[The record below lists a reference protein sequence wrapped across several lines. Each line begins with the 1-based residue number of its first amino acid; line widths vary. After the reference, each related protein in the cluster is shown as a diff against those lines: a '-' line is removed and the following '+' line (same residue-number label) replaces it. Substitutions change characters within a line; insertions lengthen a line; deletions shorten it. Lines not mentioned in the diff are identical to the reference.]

1 MIAMVKLYLCFSVLL
16 SFIVNRC
23 VGLNTDGVLLLSFKY
38 SVLSD
43 PLGVLDTWN
52 YSDESPCLWKGVN
65 CENAGD
71 SPAFHRVTG
80 LSLPNSKL
88 SASIPA
94 NLGLIQYLRK
104 LDLSNNSI
112 NGSIPLSLYNA
123 TELTFFDFSNNLI
136 SGELRELVRG
146 WVGLQ
151 VLNASGNSLTG
162 KLPESLGGLRNLTIV
177 SLKNN
182 YLHGNLPTGF
192 DSVKFLDLSAN
203 FINGSLPK
211 DFGGGDLVYFN
222 VSHNNISGGIP
233 AEFANKIPTNATVDL
248 SFNNL
253 TGSVPESSVFFN
265 QDETSF
271 AGNSQLCGKP
281 LHNLCLIPS
290 SASTLPNISSP
301 TSPPAIAAIPKT
313 ADSSRSGNSSN
324 SSSSSSKPGF
334 KTSTIIGI
342 VVGDIAGIAVLA
354 SIFIYI
360 MKKRRRVASD
370 SNQKHENGGNKDYD
384 WASSS
389 EDQEH
394 KWLRSWGCFIKRR
407 VTEDEESSNE
417 STSSESEDN
426 EVAMAVPQNNKHDNS
441 TRKEAETKGE
451 LVTVDGGEKELEL
464 ETLLKASAYILGA
477 SGSSIIYKAV
487 LADGTALAVRRIGE
501 SGLERFRDFENQV
514 RVIAKLVHPNLVR
527 IRGFYW
533 GSEEKLVIYDY
544 VPHGSLANAR
554 YRKVGSSPC
563 PLPWEVRL
571 KIAKGTARGLMYI
584 HDKKQVHGNLKP
596 SNILLGSDMEPK
608 IGDFGLE
615 RLVVGENSC
624 KVGNSS
630 RNFGS
635 KRSTA
640 SRDSFQDITIG
651 SNPSPSPSAIGCI
664 SPYYAPES
672 LRSLKPTAK
681 WDVFSYG
688 VVLLELLTGKV
699 IASDEFGPASMT
711 WSSILTDEEKVK
723 LLRMIDV
730 AIRGEMEGKEESLL
744 TLLRLAYHCISPVP
758 QKRPHMKEV
767 LHALDKFPST
777 SSYYFDLA
785 IRVIVSCIRVRHE
798 FTRHEFGKHEHDTN
812 FNSCL
817 RYQTRTRHGPN
828 TNTTRTQHKFQF
840 VSCFQ
845 TRTRHETNE
854 QNSVIGNIKNIQQSG
869 TLRTFSNR
877 YFSNREH
884 LNLPPLQ
891 SLIRISRIYFTQH
904 N

>member
-1 MIAMVKLYLCFSVLL
+1 MVKLHLCLSILVLFL
-16 SFIVNRC
+16 VNRSF
-23 VGLNTDGVLLLSFKY
+23 GLTTDGVLLLSFKY
-38 SVLSD
+38 SVLND

-52 YSDESPCLWKGVN
+52 YSDESPCSWKGVRCGN
-65 CENAGD
+65 VGD
-71 SPAFHRVTG
+71 SSADHRVTG

-88 SASIPA
+88 TASIPA
-94 NLGLIQYLRK
+94 NLGLIQYLRN

-123 TELTFFDFSNNLI
+123 SELTFLDFSNNLI
-136 SGELRELVRG
+136 SGELREFVRG
-146 WVGLQ
+146 WMGLQ
-151 VLNASGNSLTG
+151 FLNGSGNSLTG
-162 KLPESLGGLRNLTIV
+162 ELPESLGGLRNLTVV

-182 YLHGNLPTGF
+182 YLHGKIPNGF
-192 DSVKFLDLSAN
+192 DSLKFLDLSAN

-211 DFGGGDLVYFN
+211 DFGSGDLVYFN
-222 VSHNNISGGIP
+222 VSHNNISGEIP
-233 AEFANKIPTNATVDL
+233 PEFANKIPTNATVDL

-253 TGSVPESSVFFN
+253 TGSIPESSVFFN
-265 QDETSF
+265 QNERSF

-281 LHNLCLIPS
+281 LDNLCLIPS

-313 ADSSRSGNSSN
+313 ADSSRSSNSSN
-324 SSSSSSKPGF
+324 NSNASSRTGF
-334 KTSTIIGI
+334 KTSTIVGI
-342 VVGDIAGIAVLA
+342 VVGDIAGIAILA
-354 SIFIYI
+354 AIFIYI
-360 MKKRRRVASD
+360 LKKRKRVASE
-370 SNQKHENGGNKDYD
+370 SNKKHGNVGNKEYD

-394 KWLRSWGCFIKRR
+394 KWLRSWPCLTKTR

-417 STSSESEDN
+417 SSTSESEDN
-426 EVAMAVPQNNKHDNS
+426 EVSPATAQKSKHDNS
-441 TRKEAETKGE
+441 VRKEVETKGE
-451 LVTVDGGEKELEL
+451 LVTVDGGDKELEL

-487 LADGTALAVRRIGE
+487 LEDGTALAVRRIGE

-533 GSEEKLVIYDY
+533 GSDEKLVIYDY

-563 PLPWEVRL
+563 PLPWDVRL

-624 KVGNSS
+624 KVGSSS

-640 SRDSFQDITIG
+640 SRDSFQDVTVG

-672 LRSLKPTAK
+672 LRSLKPTTK

-711 WSSILTDEEKVK
+711 WSSTLTDEEKIKV
-723 LLRMIDV
+723 LRMVDV
-730 AIRGEMEGKEESLL
+730 AIRGDMEGKEESLL
-744 TLLRLAYHCISPVP
+744 AILRLGYNCISPIP
-758 QKRPHMKEV
+758 QKRPHMKDV
-767 LHALDKFPST
+767 LHALDKFPSV
-777 SSYYFDLA
+777 SSYYFGH
-785 IRVIVSCIRVRHE
+785 I
-798 FTRHEFGKHEHDTN
+798 
-812 FNSCL
+812 
-817 RYQTRTRHGPN
+817 
-828 TNTTRTQHKFQF
+828 
-840 VSCFQ
+840 
-845 TRTRHETNE
+845 
-854 QNSVIGNIKNIQQSG
+854 
-869 TLRTFSNR
+869 
-877 YFSNREH
+877 
-884 LNLPPLQ
+884 
-891 SLIRISRIYFTQH
+891 
-904 N
+904 

>member
-1 MIAMVKLYLCFSVLL
+1 MVKLNLCLSILVLFL
-16 SFIVNRC
+16 VNRSF
-23 VGLNTDGVLLLSFKY
+23 GLTTDGVLLLSFKY
-38 SVLSD
+38 SVLND

-52 YSDESPCLWKGVN
+52 YSDETPCSWKGVRCGN
-65 CENAGD
+65 VGD
-71 SPAFHRVTG
+71 SSADHRVTG

-88 SASIPA
+88 TASIPA
-94 NLGLIQYLRK
+94 NLGLIQYLRN

-123 TELTFFDFSNNLI
+123 SELTFLDFSNNLI
-136 SGELRELVRG
+136 SGELREFVRG

-151 VLNASGNSLTG
+151 VLNGSGNSLTG
-162 KLPESLGGLRNLTIV
+162 ELPESLGGLRNLTVV

-182 YLHGNLPTGF
+182 YLHGKIPNGF
-192 DSVKFLDLSAN
+192 DSLKFLDLSAN
-203 FINGSLPK
+203 FINGSLPE
-211 DFGGGDLVYFN
+211 DFGSGDLVYFN
-222 VSHNNISGGIP
+222 VSHNNISGDIP
-233 AEFANKIPTNATVDL
+233 PEFANKIPTNATVDL

-253 TGSVPESSVFFN
+253 TGSIPESSVFFN
-265 QDETSF
+265 QNERSF
-271 AGNSQLCGKP
+271 AGNSELCGKP
-281 LHNLCLIPS
+281 LDNLCLIPS

-313 ADSSRSGNSSN
+313 ADSSRSNNSPNTSN
-324 SSSSSSKPGF
+324 ASSRTGF
-334 KTSTIIGI
+334 KTSTIVGI
-342 VVGDIAGIAVLA
+342 VVGDIAGIAILA
-354 SIFIYI
+354 AIFIYI
-360 MKKRRRVASD
+360 LKKRKRVASE
-370 SNQKHENGGNKDYD
+370 SNKKHGNVGNKEYD

-394 KWLRSWGCFIKRR
+394 KWLRSWPCLTKTR

-417 STSSESEDN
+417 SSTSESEDN
-426 EVAMAVPQNNKHDNS
+426 EVSPATAQKSKHENS
-441 TRKEAETKGE
+441 MRKEVETKGE
-451 LVTVDGGEKELEL
+451 LVTVDGGDKELEL

-487 LADGTALAVRRIGE
+487 LEDGTALAVRRIGE

-533 GSEEKLVIYDY
+533 GSDEKLVIYDY

-563 PLPWEVRL
+563 PLPWDVRL

-596 SNILLGSDMEPK
+596 SNILLGLDMEPK

-624 KVGNSS
+624 KVGSSS

-640 SRDSFQDITIG
+640 SRDSFQDVTVG

-711 WSSILTDEEKVK
+711 WSSTLTDEEKIKV
-723 LLRMIDV
+723 LRMVDV
-730 AIRGEMEGKEESLL
+730 AIRGDMEGKEESLL
-744 TLLRLAYHCISPVP
+744 AILRLGYNCISPIP
-758 QKRPHMKEV
+758 QRRPHMKEV
-767 LHALDKFPST
+767 LHALDKFPSV
-777 SSYYFDLA
+777 SSYYFGH
-785 IRVIVSCIRVRHE
+785 I
-798 FTRHEFGKHEHDTN
+798 
-812 FNSCL
+812 
-817 RYQTRTRHGPN
+817 
-828 TNTTRTQHKFQF
+828 
-840 VSCFQ
+840 
-845 TRTRHETNE
+845 
-854 QNSVIGNIKNIQQSG
+854 
-869 TLRTFSNR
+869 
-877 YFSNREH
+877 
-884 LNLPPLQ
+884 
-891 SLIRISRIYFTQH
+891 
-904 N
+904 